1 MGYNTT
7 VVILNDALNEISKDK
22 KFGEKIHDAVIRV
35 HHGDSIAIS
44 SGGHC
49 NAATVI
55 ETHHADGINLIAVGG
70 NYGRD
75 LGYMGNYRSKPI
87 DLLKSL
93 ADSLGYRIVKKA
105 VPKDILEK

>member
-7 VVILNDALNEISKDK
+7 LVVLNDALHEIENDAE
-22 KFGEKIHDAVIRV
+22 FGRKVSQATRMVTRGKPVD
-35 HHGDSIAIS
+35 IS

-70 NYGRD
+70 NCGQD
-75 LGYMGNYRSKPI
+75 LGYMGGYRSESI

-93 ADSLGYRIVKKA
+93 ADKLGYRIVKKRA
-105 VPKDILEK
+105 K